1 MHYWLHTASPSLC
14 VFLVLH
20 ILTLSLSLVHTLNLS
35 LVLSLCLWSEHIHS
49 VPAAAPSAGV
59 DPHLR
64 VHPDDGHQPAL
75 QPLLQAVSPT
85 RCSLTTHLGLQSSL
99 QRTITVFISNT
110 ANKTNSNFHGSI
122 CVCVWL
128 FNLLV
133 CVYLIMRVC
142 VCFHIWLYVC

>member
-1 MHYWLHTASPSLC
+1 MS
-14 VFLVLH
+14 FLFY
-20 ILTLSLSLVHTLNLS
+20 IFSLSLSLVHTLNLS

-99 QRTITVFISNT
+99 QRTITVFISNA
-110 ANKTNSNFHGSI
+110 ANKTNSNFYGSV
-122 CVCVWL
+122 CVCVIVKFIGLCL
-128 FNLLV
+128 FDHECLCVFPYLIV
-133 CVYLIMRVC
+133 CVLI
-142 VCFHIWLYVC
+142 